1 MKETRYFLQGN
12 HLIRVLC
19 EDDNPMQ
26 AERYESAQDHFVID
40 NRMITRIVNDM
51 DAVRL
56 SELEYYRYK
65 RSLNHA
71 RG

>member
-1 MKETRYFLQGN
+1 MKETRYFLQAN
-12 HLIRVLC
+12 HLIRVFC

-26 AERYESAQDHFVID
+26 AERYESAQGHFVID

-56 SELEYYRYK
+56 SEFEYYRYK
-65 RSLNHA
+65 RSLNNA
-71 RG
+71 AG